1 MEKTLDTKVFDNL
14 EKLQVVLSEKYQ
26 IQAKIEDVP
35 KQLGA
40 QEELLA
46 RLKKEYIEKNSKYEE
61 LKEKVDGLKEE
72 LEEVVKLREE
82 GEKGM
87 DNISTHREYEALEKQ
102 ISEASDKEGSLRKE
116 LDKEEKNLAE
126 LDELIKADEGW
137 IKSQEK
143 DLNEARASL
152 DKETGSLKKELVQ
165 LEKKEANIGAN
176 IDPEIKYK
184 FERIIQRN
192 NEGIVNV
199 KNGVCGG
206 CHMIL
211 PAQFANEV
219 RDEQEILF
227 CPYCSRILRWQE
239 TKDGEEEDYFTMDNA
254 GSLADLDDDDL
265 LDDNDD
271 DDDIIADNDDE
282 VKDEDDLLDD
292 EDEDEDEIDDS
303 DEESEE

>member
-1 MEKTLDTKVFDNL
+1 MEKTLDMSKVFDNL
-14 EKLQVVLSEKYQ
+14 EKLQGILSEKYQ
-26 IQAKIEDVP
+26 IQAKIQEVP
-35 KQLGA
+35 KQLSS
-40 QEELLA
+40 QEELLS

-61 LKEKVDGLKEE
+61 LKVKIDGIKEE
-72 LEEVVKLREE
+72 LEEAVKNREE

-102 ISEASDKEGSLRKE
+102 ISEASAKEADLRKD
-116 LDKEEKNLAE
+116 LQKEEKIFAE
-126 LDELIKADEGW
+126 LDETIKADESW

-152 DKETGSLKKELVQ
+152 DKETGSLKKQLAS
-165 LEKKEANIGAN
+165 LEKKEESLAPN

-219 RDEQEILF
+219 RDENEILF

-239 TKDGEEEDYFTMDNA
+239 TKDGEEETYFTMEDA
-254 GSLADLDDDDL
+254 GSLADLDDDL
-265 LDDNDD
+265 LDGEE
-271 DDDIIADNDDE
+271 DDE
-282 VKDEDDLLDD
+282 DIENGIDENKDDYVDDDD
-292 EDEDEDEIDDS
+292 EDEEEVEDEE
-303 DEESEE
+303 EESEE

>member
-1 MEKTLDTKVFDNL
+1 MEKTLDMTKVFDNL

-40 QEELLA
+40 QEELLS

-61 LKEKVDGLKEE
+61 LKQKVDALKVE
-72 LEEVVKLREE
+72 LEEAVSSREA

-102 ISEASDKEGSLRKE
+102 ISEASDKEANLRKDLE
-116 LDKEEKNLAE
+116 KEEKNMAE
-126 LDELIKADEGW
+126 LDETIKADENW
-137 IKSQEK
+137 IKAQEK

-152 DKETGSLKKELVQ
+152 DKETGSLKKELAS

-219 RDEQEILF
+219 REEQDILF

-239 TKDGEEEDYFTMDNA
+239 TKEGEEETYFTMDSA

-265 LDDNDD
+265 LDDDD
-271 DDDIIADNDDE
+271 ENVSDNDEDLKDDE
-282 VKDEDDLLDD
+282 LLDD
-292 EDEDEDEIDDS
+292 EDEEEIEDS
-303 DEESEE
+303 DEEESED

>member
-1 MEKTLDTKVFDNL
+1 MEKTLDMSKVFDNL
-14 EKLQVVLSEKYQ
+14 EKLQGILSEKYQ
-26 IQAKIEDVP
+26 IQAKIQEVP
-35 KQLGA
+35 KQLSS
-40 QEELLA
+40 QEELLS

-61 LKEKVDGLKEE
+61 LKVKINGIKEE
-72 LEEVVKLREE
+72 LEEAVKNREE

-102 ISEASDKEGSLRKE
+102 ISEASAKEADLRKD
-116 LDKEEKNLAE
+116 LQKEEKIFAE
-126 LDELIKADEGW
+126 LDETIKADESW

-152 DKETGSLKKELVQ
+152 DKETGSLKKQLAS
-165 LEKKEANIGAN
+165 LEKKEESLAPN

-219 RDEQEILF
+219 RDENEILF

-239 TKDGEEEDYFTMDNA
+239 TKDGEEETYFTMEDA
-254 GSLADLDDDDL
+254 GSLADLDDDL
-265 LDDNDD
+265 LDGEE
-271 DDDIIADNDDE
+271 DDE
-282 VKDEDDLLDD
+282 DIENGIDENKDDYVDDDD
-292 EDEDEDEIDDS
+292 EDEEEVEDEE
-303 DEESEE
+303 EESEE

>member
-1 MEKTLDTKVFDNL
+1 MEKTLDMSKVFDNL
-14 EKLQVVLSEKYQ
+14 EKLQGILSEKYQ
-26 IQAKIEDVP
+26 VQRKIEEVP
-35 KQLGA
+35 KQLSS
-40 QEELLA
+40 QEELLS
-46 RLKKEYIEKNSKYEE
+46 RLKKEYIEKNAKYEE
-61 LKEKVDGLKEE
+61 LKGKVDAIKVE
-72 LEEVVKLREE
+72 LEETVKSRES

-102 ISEASDKEGSLRKE
+102 ISEASAKEADLRKE
-116 LDKEEKNLAE
+116 LQKEEKAFAE
-126 LDELIKADEGW
+126 LDENIKADESW

-152 DKETGSLKKELVQ
+152 DKETNSLKKELAS
-165 LEKKEANIGAN
+165 LEKKEANIAPN

-192 NEGIVNV
+192 NEGIVYV

-219 RDEQEILF
+219 REEQEILF

-239 TKDGEEEDYFTMDNA
+239 TKEGEEEDFYTMDDA
-254 GSLADLDDDDL
+254 GSLADLDDDDSFG
-265 LDDNDD
+265 DD
-271 DDDIIADNDDE
+271 DDEDISDENNENKDDYI
-282 VKDEDDLLDD
+282 
-292 EDEDEDEIDDS
+292 EDEEEDEEEIEEDG
-303 DEESEE
+303 EESED

>member
-1 MEKTLDTKVFDNL
+1 MEKTLDMSKVFDNL
-14 EKLQVVLSEKYQ
+14 EKLQGILSEKYQ
-26 IQAKIEDVP
+26 VQRKIEEVP
-35 KQLGA
+35 KQLGS
-40 QEELLA
+40 QEELLS

-61 LKEKVDGLKEE
+61 LKEKVDAIKEE
-72 LEEVVKLREE
+72 LEEAVKSREA

-102 ISEASDKEGSLRKE
+102 ISEASAKEADLRKE
-116 LDKEEKNLAE
+116 LQKEEKYFAE
-126 LDELIKADEGW
+126 LDENIKADESW

-152 DKETGSLKKELVQ
+152 DKETGSLKKQLAS
-165 LEKKEANIGAN
+165 LEKKEDAIAPNV
-176 IDPEIKYK
+176 DPEIKYK

-192 NEGIVNV
+192 NEGIVYV

-219 RDEQEILF
+219 REEQEILF

-239 TKDGEEEDYFTMDNA
+239 TKDGEEETFFTMDDA
-254 GSLADLDDDDL
+254 GSLADLDDDDNL
-265 LDDNDD
+265 GEDDDEDIVDENGEPKDDYIGDD
-271 DDDIIADNDDE
+271 DDDEEE
-282 VKDEDDLLDD
+282 VEESDEDS
-292 EDEDEDEIDDS
+292 ED
-303 DEESEE
+303 

>member
-1 MEKTLDTKVFDNL
+1 MEKTLDMSKVFDNL
-14 EKLQVVLSEKYQ
+14 EKLQGILSEKYQ
-26 IQAKIEDVP
+26 IQAKIQEVP
-35 KQLGA
+35 KQLSS
-40 QEELLA
+40 QEELLS

-61 LKEKVDGLKEE
+61 LKVKINGIKEE
-72 LEEVVKLREE
+72 LEEAVKNREE

-102 ISEASDKEGSLRKE
+102 ISEASAKEADLRKD
-116 LDKEEKNLAE
+116 LQKEEKIFAE
-126 LDELIKADEGW
+126 LDETIKADESW

-152 DKETGSLKKELVQ
+152 DKETGSLKKQLAS
-165 LEKKEANIGAN
+165 LEKKEESLAPN

-184 FERIIQRN
+184 FERIILRN

-219 RDEQEILF
+219 RDENEILF

-239 TKDGEEEDYFTMDNA
+239 TKDGEEETYFTMEDA
-254 GSLADLDDDDL
+254 GSLADLDDDL
-265 LDDNDD
+265 LDGEE
-271 DDDIIADNDDE
+271 DDE
-282 VKDEDDLLDD
+282 DIENGIDENKDDYVDDDD
-292 EDEDEDEIDDS
+292 EDEEEVEDEE
-303 DEESEE
+303 EESEE

>member
-1 MEKTLDTKVFDNL
+1 MEKTLDAKIFDNL

-46 RLKKEYIEKNSKYEE
+46 RLRKEYIEKDSKYKEI
-61 LKEKVDGLKEE
+61 KEKVNSIKNE
-72 LEEVVKLREE
+72 LEEAVRLREE

-87 DNISTHREYEALEKQ
+87 DNISTHREFEALKQQ
-102 ISEASDKEGSLRKE
+102 ISEAGDREGQLRKE

-126 LDELIKADEGW
+126 LDEAIKAEESM

-143 DLNEARASL
+143 DLNESRASL
-152 DKETGSLKKELVQ
+152 DKETGSLKKELAS
-165 LEKKEANIGAN
+165 LEKKEAHIAENL
-176 IDPEIKYK
+176 DPEIKYK

-219 RDEQEILF
+219 RDEKEILF

-239 TKDGEEEDYFTMDNA
+239 TKDGEEENYFTMEV
-254 GSLADLDDDDL
+254 GSLADSDDDDQVE
-265 LDDNDD
+265 DQDEDEDNVS
-271 DDDIIADNDDE
+271 DNEDE
-282 VKDEDDLLDD
+282 VKDDDMLDEEEEDDV
-292 EDEDEDEIDDS
+292 EDS

>member
-1 MEKTLDTKVFDNL
+1 
-14 EKLQVVLSEKYQ
+14 EKLQGILSEKYQ
-26 IQAKIEDVP
+26 VQRKIEEVP
-35 KQLGA
+35 KQLSS

-46 RLKKEYIEKNSKYEE
+46 RLKKEYIEKNAKYEE
-61 LKEKVDGLKEE
+61 WKKKLSDIKVQLD
-72 LEEVVKLREE
+72 EVVASREA

-102 ISEASDKEGSLRKE
+102 ISEASAKEAELRKD
-116 LDKEEKNLAE
+116 LQKEEKNFAE
-126 LDELIKADEGW
+126 LDENIKADESW

-152 DKETGSLKKELVQ
+152 DKETVSLKKELAS
-165 LEKKEANIGAN
+165 LEKKEANIAPN

-219 RDEQEILF
+219 REEKEILF

-239 TKDGEEEDYFTMDNA
+239 SKDGEEETFFTMDDA

-265 LDDNDD
+265 LDGEEEEE
-271 DDDIIADNDDE
+271 IS
-282 VKDEDDLLDD
+282 EDDNEAKDDFIDD
-292 EDEDEDEIDDS
+292 EDEEEVEDS

>member
-1 MEKTLDTKVFDNL
+1 MEKTLDMSKVFDNL
-14 EKLQVVLSEKYQ
+14 EKLQGILSEKYQ
-26 IQAKIEDVP
+26 IQAKIQEVP
-35 KQLGA
+35 KQLSS
-40 QEELLA
+40 QEELLS

-61 LKEKVDGLKEE
+61 LKVKINGIKEE
-72 LEEVVKLREE
+72 LEEAVKNREE

-102 ISEASDKEGSLRKE
+102 ISEASAKEGDLRKD
-116 LDKEEKNLAE
+116 LQKEEKIFAE
-126 LDELIKADEGW
+126 LDETIKADESW

-152 DKETGSLKKELVQ
+152 DKETGSLKKQLAS
-165 LEKKEANIGAN
+165 LEKKEESLAPN

-192 NEGIVNV
+192 NEGIVYV

-219 RDEQEILF
+219 REEQEILF

-239 TKDGEEEDYFTMDNA
+239 TKDGEEETFFTMDDA
-254 GSLADLDDDDL
+254 GSLADLDDDDNL
-265 LDDNDD
+265 GEDDDEDIVDENGEPKDDYIGDD
-271 DDDIIADNDDE
+271 DDDEEE
-282 VKDEDDLLDD
+282 VEESDEDS
-292 EDEDEDEIDDS
+292 ED
-303 DEESEE
+303 

>member
-1 MEKTLDTKVFDNL
+1 MEKTLDTKIFDNL

-46 RLKKEYIEKNSKYEE
+46 RLRKEYIEKDSKYKEI
-61 LKEKVDGLKEE
+61 KEKVDSIKNE
-72 LEEVVKLREE
+72 LEEAVKLREE

-102 ISEASDKEGSLRKE
+102 ISEAGEREGQLRKE
-116 LDKEEKNLAE
+116 LDKEEKVLAE
-126 LDELIKADEGW
+126 LDEAIKSDESV

-143 DLNEARASL
+143 DLNESRASL
-152 DKETGSLKKELVQ
+152 DKETGSLKKELAS
-165 LEKKEANIGAN
+165 LEKKEAHIAENL
-176 IDPEIKYK
+176 DPEIKYK

-219 RDEQEILF
+219 RDEKEILF

-239 TKDGEEEDYFTMDNA
+239 TKDGEEEDYYTMDT
-254 GSLADLDDDDL
+254 GSLADLDNENLPENDDDDDDNVSDNEDDVKDDDL
-265 LDDNDD
+265 LDEE
-271 DDDIIADNDDE
+271 DE
-282 VKDEDDLLDD
+282 EGIDEDS
-292 EDEDEDEIDDS
+292 E
-303 DEESEE
+303 EESEE

>member
-14 EKLQVVLSEKYQ
+14 EKLQVVLSAKYQ

-35 KQLGA
+35 KQLET
-40 QEELLA
+40 QEELPS

-61 LKEKVDGLKEE
+61 LKKKVDGLKEE

-102 ISEASDKEGSLRKE
+102 ISEAGEKESGLRKE

-126 LDELIKADEGW
+126 LDELIKADESV

-152 DKETGSLKKELVQ
+152 DKEAGSLKKELAS
-165 LEKKEANIGAN
+165 LEKKEANISAN
-176 IDPEIKYK
+176 IDPEITYK
-184 FERIIQRN
+184 FQRIIQRN
-192 NEGIVNV
+192 NEGIVYV

-211 PAQFANEV
+211 PAQFALEV
-219 RDEQEILF
+219 REENEILF

-239 TKDGEEEDYFTMDNA
+239 TKDGEEEDYFTMDTA
-254 GSLADLDDDDL
+254 GSLADLDDESDAYDE
-265 LDDNDD
+265 DD
-271 DDDIIADNDDE
+271 DDDINENEDD
-282 VKDEDDLLDD
+282 VKDDDLLDD
-292 EDEDEDEIDDS
+292 EDEEEIEDSD

>member
-1 MEKTLDTKVFDNL
+1 MEKTLDSKVFDNL
-14 EKLQVVLSEKYQ
+14 EKLQGILSEKHQ
-26 IQAKIEDVP
+26 VQVKLEEVP
-35 KQLGA
+35 KQLSA

-46 RLKKEYIEKNSKYEE
+46 RQKKEYIEKNTKYEA
-61 LKEKVDGLKEE
+61 LKEKIDGIKDE
-72 LEEVVKLREE
+72 LEEAVKLREE

-102 ISEASDKEGSLRKE
+102 ISEASAQEADLRKE
-116 LDKEEKNLAE
+116 LQKEEKNFAE
-126 LDELIKADEGW
+126 LDESIKTDEAI
-137 IKSQEK
+137 IKSSEK
-143 DLNEARASL
+143 SLNESRASL
-152 DKETGSLKKELVQ
+152 DKEAGSLKKELAS
-165 LEKKEANIGAN
+165 LEKKEAALAPY

-219 RDEQEILF
+219 RDETEILF

-239 TKDGEEEDYFTMDNA
+239 TKDGEEETYFTMEEA

-265 LDDNDD
+265 LDG
-271 DDDIIADNDDE
+271 
-282 VKDEDDLLDD
+282 DEDDEDISDENEEGKDDYIDD
-292 EDEDEDEIDDS
+292 EDDEEEI
-303 DEESEE
+303 EESEEDSEE

>member
-1 MEKTLDTKVFDNL
+1 MEKTLDMSKVFDNL
-14 EKLQVVLSEKYQ
+14 EKLQGILSEKYQ
-26 IQAKIEDVP
+26 IQAKIQEVP
-35 KQLGA
+35 KQLSS
-40 QEELLA
+40 QEELLS

-61 LKEKVDGLKEE
+61 LKEKINGIKEE
-72 LEEVVKLREE
+72 LEEAVKNREE

-102 ISEASDKEGSLRKE
+102 ISEASAKEADLRKD
-116 LDKEEKNLAE
+116 LQKEEKIFAE
-126 LDELIKADEGW
+126 LDETIKADESW

-152 DKETGSLKKELVQ
+152 DKETGSLKKQLAS
-165 LEKKEANIGAN
+165 LEKKEESLAPN

-184 FERIIQRN
+184 FERIILRN

-219 RDEQEILF
+219 RDENEILF

-239 TKDGEEEDYFTMDNA
+239 TKDGEEETYFTMEDA
-254 GSLADLDDDDL
+254 GSLADLDDDL
-265 LDDNDD
+265 LDGEE
-271 DDDIIADNDDE
+271 DDE
-282 VKDEDDLLDD
+282 DIENGIDENKDDYVDDDD
-292 EDEDEDEIDDS
+292 EDEEEVEDEE
-303 DEESEE
+303 EESEE

>member
-14 EKLQVVLSEKYQ
+14 EKLQGVLSEKYKILKQ
-26 IQAKIEDVP
+26 IEDVP
-35 KQLGA
+35 KQLSL
-40 QEELLA
+40 QEESLA
-46 RLKKEYIEKNSKYEE
+46 RNKKEYIENNSKYED
-61 LKEKVDGLKEE
+61 LKQKIDGLKQE
-72 LEEVVKLREE
+72 LEEAVTQRES

-102 ISEASDKEGSLRKE
+102 ISEASAKEADLRKE
-116 LDKEEKNLAE
+116 LQREEKNFAE
-126 LDELIKADEGW
+126 LDELQKGSESLIKA
-137 IKSQEK
+137 QEK
-143 DLNEARASL
+143 ELNEARASL
-152 DKETGSLKKELVQ
+152 DKETSKLKKDLAN

-192 NEGIVNV
+192 NEGIVIV

-239 TKDGEEEDYFTMDNA
+239 TKDGDGEEYFTMDDA
-254 GSLADLDDDDL
+254 GSLADLSDDDDL
-265 LDDNDD
+265 IDD
-271 DDDIIADNDDE
+271 DDEDVADDE
-282 VKDEDDLLDD
+282 AKGEYDEDDD
-292 EDEDEDEIDDS
+292 EDEDDEKDSDDS
-303 DEESEE
+303 EEESEE